1 MYNKFQGF
9 VGKDSA
15 RPFSFSII
23 SPSVFLLVEEDK
35 KKIIIDLSNVWAESS
50 KAHLNFNSLA
60 RLNFQ
65 HF

>member
-9 VGKDSA
+9 LGIDSA
-15 RPFSFSII
+15 RSNSFFI
-23 SPSVFLLVEEDK
+23 SLSVFLLVEEERK
-35 KKIIIDLSNVWAESS
+35 SIIDLSNVWAESS

-60 RLNFQ
+60 RLYFQ